1 MTYQLCLAFKY
12 FAKFSEANLTG
23 EVVHKRLSL
32 FPFSFDLYH
41 AIRGQIMSFGTAH
54 LYVFFLKGP
63 F

>member
-41 AIRGQIMSFGTAH
+41 AIKGKIMSFGTAH
-54 LYVFFLKGP
+54 L
-63 F
+63 